1 MSGSTF
7 EIPQFQ
13 REYSWTSDEVG
24 DFWTDLRNN
33 IDSES
38 YFLGLVIL
46 TDDQVRKYVVDGQ
59 QRLITLSLLAAAIY
73 FECTRLGRT
82 ALAERVQAT
91 FLKYLDYETDA
102 STPRIE
108 LSDDVDNRTY
118 QDLINTGSAS
128 ESVEAGSVSEAIIQ
142 SYNHLL
148 RSLRID
154 LKEDPFKRLGKW
166 TEFLTHRLYFAVFV
180 HPNASTAYQVYEVI
194 NTRGRDLTTADLL
207 KNYVLYQTRS
217 EERQERYKHW
227 KSISS
232 QFSVEGSN
240 NFVQYI
246 RHAVTVDSGHILPKD
261 LYDFLSDRVEHP
273 GRRPPS
279 PAELME
285 ILDQRLP
292 VYLQMIDPSASG
304 PATPEALAI
313 FSALNSLNVLAVRPM
328 LLAIS
333 DLDDALDGMKFVL
346 KLVVRRIVVGNLGT
360 GNVERRFG
368 EAARKIHRQK
378 DWRVIIS
385 DLRDLNPSRAEFV
398 EQLRKRSFNK
408 SVLSFMRRSIVMRSV
423 TPDAKGVMHFIWT
436 RPGDYWYGMTEE
448 EGSYWAS
455 TIGNTFL
462 ARRRFVAADD
472 WDQFKNGILQSGLDG
487 EMTEALS
494 HINEW
499 TPSAV
504 DQIGRGAAEV
514 AADVWYEG
522 E

>member
-1 MSGSTF
+1 
-7 EIPQFQ
+7 
-13 REYSWTSDEVG
+13 
-24 DFWTDLRNN
+24 
-33 IDSES
+33 
-38 YFLGLVIL
+38 
-46 TDDQVRKYVVDGQ
+46 
-59 QRLITLSLLAAAIY
+59 
-73 FECTRLGRT
+73 
-82 ALAERVQAT
+82 
-91 FLKYLDYETDA
+91 
-102 STPRIE
+102 
-108 LSDDVDNRTY
+108 
-118 QDLINTGSAS
+118 
-128 ESVEAGSVSEAIIQ
+128 
-142 SYNHLL
+142 
-148 RSLRID
+148 
-154 LKEDPFKRLGKW
+154 
-166 TEFLTHRLYFAVFV
+166 
-180 HPNASTAYQVYEVI
+180 
-194 NTRGRDLTTADLL
+194 
-207 KNYVLYQTRS
+207 
-217 EERQERYKHW
+217 
-227 KSISS
+227 
-232 QFSVEGSN
+232 
-240 NFVQYI
+240 
-246 RHAVTVDSGHILPKD
+246 
-261 LYDFLSDRVEHP
+261 
-273 GRRPPS
+273 
-279 PAELME
+279 ME